1 MIDMEID
8 DKYPSKYKIDY
19 LLLSL
24 KICRMRY
31 QGEEPPKELLE
42 QAYVIGGLAGI
53 SKIELDGLCFSR

>member
-1 MIDMEID
+1 MEID

-31 QGEEPPKELLE
+31 QEEEPPKELLE
-42 QAYVIGGLAGI
+42 QAYMIGSLAGI
-53 SKIELDGLCFSR
+53 SKIELDGLCFSM

>member
-1 MIDMEID
+1 MEID

-31 QGEEPPKELLE
+31 QGDEPPKELLE
-42 QAYVIGGLAGI
+42 QAYVIGSLAGI
-53 SKIELDGLCFSR
+53 AEEELKNL

>member
-1 MIDMEID
+1 MEID

-31 QGEEPPKELLE
+31 QLLE
-42 QAYVIGGLAGI
+42 QAYMIGSLAGI
-53 SKIELDGLCFSR
+53 SKIELDGLCFSM

>member
-1 MIDMEID
+1 MEID

-31 QGEEPPKELLE
+31 QEEEPPLE
-42 QAYVIGGLAGI
+42 QAYMIGSLAGI
-53 SKIELDGLCFSR
+53 SKIELDGLCFSM

>member
-1 MIDMEID
+1 MEID

-31 QGEEPPKELLE
+31 QGEEPPKELLD

-53 SKIELDGLCFSR
+53 SKTELQSLCFSQ

>member
-1 MIDMEID
+1 MEID

-19 LLLSL
+19 LLLSI

-42 QAYVIGGLAGI
+42 QAYMIGSLAGI
-53 SKIELDGLCFSR
+53 SKIELDGLCFST